1 LIKEEYMRGRK
12 PQPLPQVQT
21 YAVIPQFMYALL
33 SAGAITPAAFALWA
47 AIRLFARDQKRQ
59 SFSPA
64 PVNLTNEQ
72 LAWLTGL
79 CAAQVKNLLAE
90 LEQAHV
96 LERQTWG
103 SGRQLQLCAPASTI
117 TGQWI
122 SRLIDYPVIPKEEEL
137 ALMGL
142 ELEAPPPPQA
152 LSREGGVGG
161 TPEGLIQQP
170 ANQLAANP
178 VAANP
183 LAANPVATKAA
194 LVALLREHGAFAKI
208 AAEIA
213 ETFIAAGITELAEAE
228 ALVKDVIRQVSAEGA
243 QGQQVIARAMV
254 RLRDGDWDIAALR
267 DEAIAAAQYDN
278 TQYHASA
285 APLLEAP
292 AAPLPAA
299 TTVTA
304 APASFP
310 VTRVDEG
317 LELWC
322 QALALLRTSTTTSLF
337 DTWLHRTQALGFSD
351 DGETLIV
358 KAFNQQAVEVLSD
371 RILPLVQRSLRQAA
385 GREVPVRFVSTPTDR

>member
-1 LIKEEYMRGRK
+1 MR
-12 PQPLPQVQT
+12 V
-21 YAVIPQFMYALL
+21 
-33 SAGAITPAAFALWA
+33 
-47 AIRLFARDQKRQ
+47 
-59 SFSPA
+59 
-64 PVNLTNEQ
+64 
-72 LAWLTGL
+72 
-79 CAAQVKNLLAE
+79 
-90 LEQAHV
+90 
-96 LERQTWG
+96 
-103 SGRQLQLCAPASTI
+103 
-117 TGQWI
+117 
-122 SRLIDYPVIPKEEEL
+122 PVI
-137 ALMGL
+137 
-142 ELEAPPPPQA
+142 
-152 LSREGGVGG
+152 
-161 TPEGLIQQP
+161 
-170 ANQLAANP
+170 
-178 VAANP
+178 
-183 LAANPVATKAA
+183 
-194 LVALLREHGAFAKI
+194 
-208 AAEIA
+208 
-213 ETFIAAGITELAEAE
+213 AGNWKMNKTIAEAE

-278 TQYHASA
+278 TQYHAGA